1 MNANMPSTGAVIEL
15 PSVIENINIAFAS
28 RLEDS
33 FEHVVLN
40 MSRTHP
46 SPILQTE
53 SENRNMLL
61 L

>member
-1 MNANMPSTGAVIEL
+1 MNANMPSTGAAIEL

-46 SPILQTE
+46 GPILQTE
-53 SENRNMLL
+53 SENRNMPLL
-61 L
+61 